1 MLQSVKTSLYQQTTW
16 PEKFLLMV
24 LMTLLIMV
32 IYRENAGQMRTF
44 RVIMRKIDA
53 YIGVFVLYVLVTK
66 NVCWNY
72 FLIECQII

>member
-32 IYRENAGQMRTF
+32 MYRENAGQMRTF
-44 RVIMRKIDA
+44 RVITRKIDA
-53 YIGVFVLYVLVTK
+53 YIGVFVFICFSNQKCLLEL
-66 NVCWNY
+66 
-72 FLIECQII
+72 FPH